1 MIDQHALDA
10 SPVFQVEPE
19 SVEPESH
26 ADWLEAEAFDDGS
39 LDDGECDDGELT
51 DDDAMDLA
59 DADALLAEVEAEG
72 EGESDPYHLHRSP
85 GNPPPNERPA
95 ADARSIAGW
104 IWTGLGAVA
113 TTAGAT
119 GIWLTLS
126 NSTALEA
133 AMAVMERMGLAPIH
147 LLALGGL
154 LLGLG
159 SAARRQRRLHG
170 YIAQL
175 NAGQDLIG
183 SIVSSV
189 QAATR
194 ALQDAEARR
203 NEQPASS
210 EDMNYMRFELQ
221 RYDEKIVN
229 LTKAMRSF
237 GAPVMEISKQ
247 LGDTAHLLSQQK
259 TSLDELRSATEARHA
274 ELDQAL
280 REELEGVA
288 ELTRSTT
295 DRVTAEVKGTRGSVE
310 QRVDKFESELRARLQ
325 EAVTAFEGQIAAHGR
340 HVRESLEG
348 LATRTEQNLAQVH
361 KATAAVAPKVDLAS
375 VEHALAAV
383 QKELANLSG
392 VVQRQPVADRATG
405 ASSYAS
411 PPAASERPTASPS
424 DAMPPSGVAQAIAGT
439 RAAPAGNVLGA
450 IARLKQM
457 RG

>member
-1 MIDQHALDA
+1 MDQDALEA

-19 SVEPESH
+19 PQAE
-26 ADWLEAEAFDDGS
+26 WLEEEALDGDV
-39 LDDGECDDGELT
+39 LGDGAIEEGAVA

-59 DADALLAEVEAEG
+59 DADALLAEVEG
-72 EGESDPYHLHRSP
+72 ERDQPRVQRSP
-85 GNPPPNERPA
+85 RTPPRTERPTV
-95 ADARSIAGW
+95 DARSIAGW

-133 AMAVMERMGLAPIH
+133 AMAAMERVGLAPIH
-147 LLALGGL
+147 LLALGAL

-210 EDMNYMRFELQ
+210 EDMNFMRFEMQ

-259 TSLDELRSATEARHA
+259 ASLDELRSATEARHA
-274 ELDQAL
+274 ALDAAL
-280 REELEGVA
+280 REELVSIA
-288 ELTRSTT
+288 ELTRGVTS
-295 DRVTAEVKGTRGSVE
+295 RVTAEVKGLRGSIDE
-310 QRVDKFESELRARLQ
+310 RVGDLKGEVQARLR

-340 HVRESLEG
+340 HVRESLEK
-348 LATRTEQNLAQVH
+348 LATRTDETLAQLQ
-361 KATAAVAPKVDLAS
+361 KSTAAVAPKVDLAS

-383 QKELANLSG
+383 QRELASLGGS
-392 VVQRQPVADRATG
+392 VRQPTAERAVA
-405 ASSYAS
+405 ASSTAS
-411 PPAASERPTASPS
+411 TPATSERLAASPS
-424 DAMPPSGVAQAIAGT
+424 DAMPSSGVAQTIAGT

>member
-1 MIDQHALDA
+1 MTRKAVVIDQDALDA

-19 SVEPESH
+19 SQAE
-26 ADWLEAEAFDDGS
+26 WLEAEALDEGARDDEQ
-39 LDDGECDDGELT
+39 L
-51 DDDAMDLA
+51 DDDAMGLA
-59 DADALLAEVEAEG
+59 DADALLAEVEG
-72 EGESDPYHLHRSP
+72 EGESDPHHIHASP
-85 GNPPPNERPA
+85 GNVQQDERRA
-95 ADARSIAGW
+95 VDVRSIAGW
-104 IWTGLGAVA
+104 IWTGLGAAA

-147 LLALGGL
+147 LLALGAL

-210 EDMNYMRFELQ
+210 EDMNFMRFELQ

-237 GAPVMEISKQ
+237 GSPIMEISKQ

-259 TSLDELRSATEARHA
+259 ASLDELRSATEARHA
-274 ELDQAL
+274 ELDRAL
-280 REELEGVA
+280 REELECIS

-310 QRVDKFESELRARLQ
+310 ERVGKFELELQARL
-325 EAVTAFEGQIAAHGR
+325 EAAVTAFEGQIAAHGR
-340 HVRESLEG
+340 HIRESLEG
-348 LATRTEQNLAQVH
+348 LAARTEQNLVQLH
-361 KATAAVAPKVDLAS
+361 KTSSVAPKVDLAS
-375 VEHALAAV
+375 VEQALAAV
-383 QKELANLSG
+383 QKELASLSG
-392 VVQRQPVADRATG
+392 AVQRQPAAA
-405 ASSYAS
+405 ASPYAS
-411 PPAASERPTASPS
+411 APANMPAANERPAVSPS
-424 DAMPPSGVAQAIAGT
+424 DAMPASGVAQAIAGT
-439 RAAPAGNVLGA
+439 RTAPAGNVLGA

>member
-1 MIDQHALDA
+1 MDQDALDA

-26 ADWLEAEAFDDGS
+26 AEWLGDEAFDDEARAVEG
-39 LDDGECDDGELT
+39 LEDGALT

-59 DADALLAEVEAEG
+59 DADALLAEVEG
-72 EGESDPYHLHRSP
+72 VGDQPRVHRSP
-85 GNPPPNERPA
+85 RTPRPA
-95 ADARSIAGW
+95 ARQAVDARSIAGW
-104 IWTGLGAVA
+104 IWTGLGAAA
-113 TTAGAT
+113 TAAGAT

-133 AMAVMERMGLAPIH
+133 TMAVMERMGLAPIH
-147 LLALGGL
+147 LLALGAL

-194 ALQDAEARR
+194 ALQDAETRR

-210 EDMNYMRFELQ
+210 EDMNFMRFELQ

-259 TSLDELRSATEARHA
+259 ASLDELRGATEARHA
-274 ELDQAL
+274 ALDAAL
-280 REELEGVA
+280 REGIESIA

-295 DRVTAEVKGTRGSVE
+295 DRVTTEVRGTRGSVDE
-310 QRVDKFESELRARLQ
+310 RVGKLEGELQARLQ
-325 EAVTAFEGQIAAHGR
+325 EAITAFEGQVAAHGR
-340 HVRESLEG
+340 HVRESLES
-348 LATRTEQNLAQVH
+348 LATRTDQNLAQLQ
-361 KATAAVAPKVDLAS
+361 KTTAAVAPKVDLAA
-375 VEHALAAV
+375 VEQALAAV
-383 QKELANLSG
+383 QRELASLSG
-392 VVQRQPVADRATG
+392 AVRQPTAERAVAASPQ
-405 ASSYAS
+405 ASSPASMPAVSERLAAS
-411 PPAASERPTASPS
+411 PP
-424 DAMPPSGVAQAIAGT
+424 DAMPSSGVAQTIAGT
-439 RAAPAGNVLGA
+439 RAAPGGNVLGA
-450 IARLKQM
+450 IARLKKM

>member
-1 MIDQHALDA
+1 MTDQDALDA

-19 SVEPESH
+19 AEAE
-26 ADWLEAEAFDDGS
+26 WLGDEAFDDEVEEGAS
-39 LDDGECDDGELT
+39 EEGALMDH
-51 DDDAMDLA
+51 DAMDLA
-59 DADALLAEVEAEG
+59 DADALLAEVAG
-72 EGESDPYHLHRSP
+72 EGDQPRAH
-85 GNPPPNERPA
+85 GATGTPPSTAQPA
-95 ADARSIAGW
+95 VDARSIAGW
-104 IWTGLGAVA
+104 IWTGLGAAA

-133 AMAVMERMGLAPIH
+133 MMAVMERMGLAPIH
-147 LLALGGL
+147 LLALGAL

-210 EDMNYMRFELQ
+210 EDMNFMRFELQ

-259 TSLDELRSATEARHA
+259 ASLDELRGATEARHA
-274 ELDQAL
+274 ALDAAL

-295 DRVTAEVKGTRGSVE
+295 DRVTAEVRGTRGSVDE
-310 QRVDKFESELRARLQ
+310 RVGKLEGELEARLQ
-325 EAVTAFEGQIAAHGR
+325 EAITALEGQIAAHGR
-340 HVRESLEG
+340 HLRESLEG
-348 LATRTEQNLAQVH
+348 LATRTDQNLAQLQ
-361 KATAAVAPKVDLAS
+361 KSTAAVAPKVDLAS
-375 VEHALAAV
+375 VEQALAAV
-383 QKELANLSG
+383 QRELASLG
-392 VVQRQPVADRATG
+392 GAIRQPTAERAVAASPH
-405 ASSYAS
+405 ASSPAS
-411 PPAASERPTASPS
+411 VPATSERLAAGQP
-424 DAMPPSGVAQAIAGT
+424 DAMPSSGVAQTIAGT

-450 IARLKQM
+450 IARLKKM